1 MFLVCHHRVQRV
13 AVKEEHSIYDFEI
26 IYTKIHDGGVKKEDK
41 QMNDVK
47 RILVVS
53 RSTKLCEKAINYG
66 ISLAKQNGA
75 KLYVLHVFDDPFGLQ
90 NWSLPVVSLKEI
102 QEEYKKMQN
111 RARSDLN
118 RLIEA
123 EENTGISIEVSITDG
138 DPDEKILHFVK
149 DKNIDLLIMLAH
161 EEGRLEHLLF
171 GRSIDRIIRK
181 LPCSLMLVK
190 KEPERT
196 K

>member
-1 MFLVCHHRVQRV
+1 ML
-13 AVKEEHSIYDFEI
+13 AI
-26 IYTKIHDGGVKKEDK
+26 KKEGE
-41 QMNDVK
+41 QMDDVK

-53 RSTKLCEKAINYG
+53 RSTKHCKKAIDYG

-75 KLYVLHVFDDPFGLQ
+75 TLYVLHIFDDPFGLET
-90 NWSLPVVSLKEI
+90 WSLPVVSLKEI
-102 QEEYKKMQN
+102 QEEYRRMQEK
-111 RARSDLN
+111 AHSDLN
-118 RLIEA
+118 RIIEA
-123 EENTGISIEVSITDG
+123 EKDTGISIEVSITDG

-171 GRSIDRIIRK
+171 GRSINLIIRK
-181 LPCSLMLVK
+181 LPCSVMLVK

-196 K
+196 E

>member
-1 MFLVCHHRVQRV
+1 M
-13 AVKEEHSIYDFEI
+13 D
-26 IYTKIHDGGVKKEDK
+26 
-41 QMNDVK
+41 DVE

-53 RSTKLCEKAINYG
+53 RSTKHCKKAVDYG

-75 KLYVLHVFDDPFGLQ
+75 KLYVLHVFSDPFGLQ
-90 NWSLPVVSLKEI
+90 AWSLPVVSLKEM
-102 QEEYKKMQN
+102 QEEYKRMQEKA
-111 RARSDLN
+111 RADLD
-118 RLIEA
+118 RIIEA
-123 EENTGISIEVSITDG
+123 EQSTGMPIEVSFEDG

-149 DKNIDLLIMLAH
+149 ENKIDLLIMLAH

-181 LPCSLMLVK
+181 LPCSVMLVK
-190 KEPERT
+190 KEPGRT

>member
-1 MFLVCHHRVQRV
+1 M
-13 AVKEEHSIYDFEI
+13 E
-26 IYTKIHDGGVKKEDK
+26 
-41 QMNDVK
+41 DVK
-47 RILVVS
+47 GILVVS
-53 RSTKLCEKAINYG
+53 RSTKHCKKAVNYG
-66 ISLAKQNGA
+66 LSLAKQNGA

-90 NWSLPVVSLKEI
+90 AWSLPVVSLKEM
-102 QEEYKKMQN
+102 QEEYQKMQDE
-111 RARSDLN
+111 ACADLN

-123 EENTGISIEVSITDG
+123 EKTTGISIEVSITDG

-149 DKNIDLLIMLAH
+149 DKNIDFLIMLAH
-161 EEGRLEHLLF
+161 EEGHLEHLLF

-181 LPCSLMLVK
+181 LPCSIMLVK

>member
-1 MFLVCHHRVQRV
+1 M
-13 AVKEEHSIYDFEI
+13 YDI
-26 IYTKIHDGGVKKEDK
+26 
-41 QMNDVK
+41 K

-53 RSTKLCEKAINYG
+53 RSTKHCKKAVNYG

-90 NWSLPVVSLKEI
+90 GWSLPVVSLKEM
-102 QEEYKKMQN
+102 QEEYKKMQDG
-111 RARSDLN
+111 ARSDLN
-118 RLIEA
+118 RIMEK
-123 EENTGISIEVSITDG
+123 EKGTGVSIEVSITEG

-161 EEGRLEHLLF
+161 EEGHLEHLFF

-181 LPCSLMLVK
+181 LPCSVMLVK
-190 KEPERT
+190 KEPGLT

>member
-1 MFLVCHHRVQRV
+1 M
-13 AVKEEHSIYDFEI
+13 KGI
-26 IYTKIHDGGVKKEDK
+26 
-41 QMNDVK
+41 K

-53 RSTKLCEKAINYG
+53 RSTKHCKKAVNYG

-75 KLYVLHVFDDPFGLQ
+75 KLYVLHVFDDPFGLEA
-90 NWSLPVVSLKEI
+90 WSLPVVSWKEI
-102 QEEYKKMQN
+102 QEEYKRMQEKA
-111 RARSDLN
+111 RADLD
-118 RLIEA
+118 RVIEA
-123 EENTGISIEVSITDG
+123 ENDTGISIEVSITDG

-161 EEGRLEHLLF
+161 EEGHLEHLLF

-181 LPCSLMLVK
+181 LPCSVLLVK
-190 KEPERT
+190 QEPGRT